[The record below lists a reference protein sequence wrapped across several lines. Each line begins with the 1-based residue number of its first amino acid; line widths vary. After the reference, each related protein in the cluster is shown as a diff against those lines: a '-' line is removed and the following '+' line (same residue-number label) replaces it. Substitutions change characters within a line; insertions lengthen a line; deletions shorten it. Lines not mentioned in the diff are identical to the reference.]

1 MLKNYIKTAMRSLMR
16 NKSNTIINI
25 LGLALGITS
34 SLVLFLLLNHL
45 KSFDKFH
52 TNYDSIY
59 RIVSEADGQG
69 GNRAYTGG
77 VPTTLPDAIRE
88 DFSGLKEV
96 LFISGVQGDNL
107 ISIKNG
113 IELKA
118 FYENDETRM
127 AYTEQAYFT
136 FFDFKLIK
144 GNRLHLLDQP
154 NKVVIS
160 ERLAKKYF
168 GENDP
173 LNKVLLLNKTTDLVV
188 SGVMENTPDNTDFPF
203 EILIS
208 YATIKS
214 ESLKSGWRSISSD
227 NQCYVLLEPGQNSEN
242 LDAQFPNFIKKYFDE
257 KNEDNRIMS
266 LQPLSNLHFNEEY
279 SNYSYKS
286 ISNGNLQAIA
296 IIALFLL
303 ATSCVNFVN
312 LSTAVAV
319 KRAKEVGIRKVLGS
333 TKSQLVRQFLG
344 ETFLIT
350 LVSLAISMGLTEAF
364 LLYINPFLEVHLD
377 LELLSNT
384 RQLIF
389 IGSLLIGIT
398 VVAGIYP
405 AFVLS
410 SYKPVV
416 ALKSK
421 LVGKGSSGQGLRK
434 GLVIFQFFI
443 SQVFIIG
450 TIILIS
456 QVNYVKNAELGFN
469 PSAVIDVGL
478 PIGKDNDKKKTLKS
492 KLQQIAAIESVSLA
506 FTNPSSGS
514 VSITNVHVQ
523 DDPESYD
530 VSVKLADENYI
541 GIFDI
546 KLLAGHGLQAR
557 DTLSEMVVNEEFLKV
572 TGISSPEEAIGK
584 QVKIWGSTV
593 PIVGV
598 MNNFHTV
605 SLHQKI
611 APVALFSGINT
622 YRLASIKINT
632 NNIAATIPMIKSVW
646 KELYPDYDFDY
657 KFVDA
662 QIAEFYEGE
671 QKMSTIFAVFASI
684 AIFIGCLGLYGLAS
698 YTVNQKV
705 KEIGVRKVLGAKVSQ
720 ILYMFSREFIT
731 LVVIAFLLAAPL
743 AWYIMNQW
751 LQGFEYRI
759 NIGPMIFITSVFIT
773 AFIAVATVGYKSISA
788 AIANPVDS
796 LRDE

>member
-1 MLKNYIKTAMRSLMR
+1 MLKNYIKTTMRSLMR
-16 NKSNTIINI
+16 SKSNTIINI

-52 TNYDSIY
+52 ANYDNIY
-59 RIVSEADGQG
+59 RIVTESDGQG

-77 VPTTLPDAIRE
+77 VPTPLPDAIRE
-88 DFSGLKEV
+88 DFSDLKEV
-96 LFISGVQGDNL
+96 LFISSVYGDNL
-107 ISIKNG
+107 ISTKNG
-113 IELKA
+113 TELKT
-118 FYENDETRM
+118 FYEDDETRM
-127 AYTEQAYFT
+127 AYTEQGYFT
-136 FFDFKLIK
+136 LFDFKLLT
-144 GNRLHLLDQP
+144 GNRQHLLDQP

-160 ERLAKKYF
+160 ERLAKRYF
-168 GENDP
+168 GDSDP
-173 LNKVLLLNKTTDLVV
+173 LNKVLILNKTTDLVV
-188 SGVMENTPDNTDFPF
+188 SGVMENVPDNTDFPF

-208 YATIKS
+208 YATIKP
-214 ESLKSGWRSISSD
+214 ENVKSGWGSISSD
-227 NQCYVLLEPGQNSEN
+227 NQCYVLLAPNQNPEN
-242 LDAQFPNFIKKYFDE
+242 LNAQFPNFIKKYIDE
-257 KNEDNRIMS
+257 KNEDNRVMY
-266 LQPLSNLHFNEEY
+266 LQPLSNLHFNEEF
-279 SNYSYKS
+279 SNYSYNS
-286 ISNGNLQAIA
+286 ISNGNLQAIG

-344 ETFLIT
+344 ETFFIT
-350 LVSLAISMGLTEAF
+350 LVSIGISMGLTEAF
-364 LLYINPFLEVHLD
+364 LLYINPFLEVKLD
-377 LELLSNT
+377 LALLSNAN
-384 RQLIF
+384 QLLF
-389 IGSLLIGIT
+389 IVSLLVGIT
-398 VVAGIYP
+398 LVAGIYP

-450 TIILIS
+450 TIILIT
-456 QVNYVKNAELGFN
+456 QVNYVRNAELGFN
-469 PSAVIDVGL
+469 PSAVIDVSL
-478 PIGKDNDKKKTLKS
+478 PIRKDNDKKRTLKN
-492 KLQQIAAIESVSLA
+492 KLQQIAAVESVSLA
-506 FTNPSSGS
+506 LSDPSSGS

-541 GIFDI
+541 VIYGI
-546 KLLAGHGLQAR
+546 KLLAGRGLPAR
-557 DTLSEMVVNEEFLKV
+557 DTLSEMVVNEEFLRV
-572 TGISSPEEAIGK
+572 TGIKSPEEAIGK
-584 QVKIWGSTV
+584 QIKIWGTTV

-605 SLHQKI
+605 SLHEKI
-611 APVALFSGINT
+611 APVVLFNGINN

-632 NNIAATIPMIKSVW
+632 KNIAATIPMIEDVW

-671 QKMSTIFAVFASI
+671 QKMSTIFAVFAGI

-720 ILYMFSREFIT
+720 ILYMFSREFLT
-731 LVVIAFLLAAPL
+731 LVVIAFVLAAPL

-759 NIGPMIFITSVFIT
+759 NIGPLIFISSVFIT
-773 AFIAVATVGYKSISA
+773 AVIAVATVGYKSMSA
-788 AIANPVDS
+788 AMANPVDS